1 MIQKLSTTYSKEHC
15 TCYDEYEDN
24 VLVAV
29 MIEPESGYK
38 LRYMDNENTYDVS
51 GFALIN
57 INMIE
62 IFDSYTAVDVSLELL
77 PSNIKD
83 GSIILFV
90 DGEYQIDLDEEIL
103 RKQRIIE
110 KMRLLKNLKRSDND
124 E

>member
-51 GFALIN
+51 GFVLVNVNVIN
-57 INMIE
+57 IFDNYIAIE
-62 IFDSYTAVDVSLELL
+62 DIGDDKELTPEQSFDYIT
-77 PSNIKD
+77 
-83 GSIILFV
+83 
-90 DGEYQIDLDEEIL
+90 
-103 RKQRIIE
+103 
-110 KMRLLKNLKRSDND
+110 
-124 E
+124 

>member
-38 LRYMDNENTYDVS
+38 LRYTDNENTYDVS

-62 IFDSYTAVDVSLELL
+62 IFDSYTAIEDIEDNKELI
-77 PSNIKD
+77 SEQQ
-83 GSIILFV
+83 SV
-90 DGEYQIDLDEEIL
+90 YY
-103 RKQRIIE
+103 
-110 KMRLLKNLKRSDND
+110 
-124 E
+124 

>member
-1 MIQKLSTTYSKEHC
+1 MIQKVSTTYSKEHC

-38 LRYMDNENTYDVS
+38 LRYTDNENTYDVS

-62 IFDSYTAVDVSLELL
+62 IFDSYTAIEDIEDNKELTSEQ
-77 PSNIKD
+77 PSAYIT
-83 GSIILFV
+83 
-90 DGEYQIDLDEEIL
+90 EI
-103 RKQRIIE
+103 
-110 KMRLLKNLKRSDND
+110 
-124 E
+124 

>member
-1 MIQKLSTTYSKEHC
+1 MIQKVSTTYSKEHC

-38 LRYMDNENTYDVS
+38 LRYVDNENTYDVS

-62 IFDSYTAVDVSLELL
+62 IFDSYTAIEDIEDNKELI
-77 PSNIKD
+77 PEQQSTYIT
-83 GSIILFV
+83 
-90 DGEYQIDLDEEIL
+90 EI
-103 RKQRIIE
+103 
-110 KMRLLKNLKRSDND
+110 
-124 E
+124 

>member
-1 MIQKLSTTYSKEHC
+1 MIQKLSTTYIKEHC

-62 IFDSYTAVDVSLELL
+62 IFDSYTAIEDIEDNKELT
-77 PSNIKD
+77 P
-83 GSIILFV
+83 
-90 DGEYQIDLDEEIL
+90 E
-103 RKQRIIE
+103 
-110 KMRLLKNLKRSDND
+110 
-124 E
+124 